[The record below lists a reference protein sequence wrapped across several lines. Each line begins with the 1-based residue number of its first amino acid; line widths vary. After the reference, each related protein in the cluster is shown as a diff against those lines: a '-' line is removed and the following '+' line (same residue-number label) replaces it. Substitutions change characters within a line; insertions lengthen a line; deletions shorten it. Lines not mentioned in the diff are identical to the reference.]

1 MDILYRLSQSKFR
14 SSFKLKQKD
23 IDYIN
28 QKGLETIKKH
38 AQDFI
43 SKRVA
48 PAYVANDGKQTP
60 MRGHPVFIAQHA
72 TATCC
77 RKCINKWHKFPMG
90 TQLTQQQQDYIV
102 ELIME
107 WIEKSQ
113 SDFLR
118 DRGTEG

>member
-1 MDILYRLSQSKFR
+1 MDILNRLSLSKFR

-60 MRGHPVFIAQHA
+60 MRGHPVFVAQHA

-102 ELIME
+102 ELIMKWLE
-107 WIEKSQ
+107 RQCIMYNV
-113 SDFLR
+113 
-118 DRGTEG
+118 